1 MSLEVTGARV
11 TCTHVDSYLLLGPAG
26 LLDDQFGDVGGLG
39 VSHGLVSALAVLAGS
54 PALCSLTGI
63 TAAQQSD

>member
-1 MSLEVTGARV
+1 M
-11 TCTHVDSYLLLGPAG
+11 DSYLLLGPAG

-39 VSHGLVSALAVLAGS
+39 VSHGLVSVLAVLAGS
-54 PALCSLTGI
+54 LALCSLTGI